1 MKRAIITGAGGFIGG
16 ALTRHLLDKGVVVYG
31 IDISQKN
38 MQEWLCHE
46 NFHPI
51 VASFEEYNTLHEQI
65 TDDKIDVFFHFA
77 WQGVFGKAFQNYELQ
92 LNNAKYAG
100 LALEEAVKIGAHKF
114 VFAGTMNEYE
124 MDHYIKADYF
134 EPRYTY
140 IYSATKQV
148 SEAICKTLAFN
159 LGIEFSCGR
168 IAMAYGERNKSMML
182 PNVVMTN
189 LLNNRPCQ
197 LIEGNN
203 LYDMIYIDDIVR
215 AFELIGDRGKHMKSY
230 YIGHRHMQTFRQLI
244 EKIANILNPNCTLQ
258 FGAYPDVPS
267 GIDYSEI
274 DLNALFEDT
283 GFECQADFKESILK
297 TARWLKEEGICEK

>member
-1 MKRAIITGAGGFIGG
+1 MKRVVITGAGGFIGG
-16 ALTRHLLDKGVVVYG
+16 ALTCYLLEQGIIVYG
-31 IDISQKN
+31 VDISKEN
-38 MQEWLCHE
+38 MKKWERYE
-46 NFHPI
+46 NSHPI
-51 VASFEEYNTLHEQI
+51 VASFEEYMLLHEKI
-65 TDDKIDVFFHFA
+65 TDVAIDVFYHFA
-77 WQGVFGKAFQNYELQ
+77 WQGVFGKAFQNYSLQ

-100 LALEEAVKIGAHKF
+100 AALEEAVKIGARKF

-124 MDHYIKADYF
+124 MDSYIGADYF

-168 IAMAYGERNKSMML
+168 IAMAYGEGNKSMML
-182 PNVVMTN
+182 PNVVMKN
-189 LLNNRPCQ
+189 LLNNSPCQ

-215 AFELIGDRGKHMKSY
+215 AFAYIGERGKHMKSY
-230 YIGHRHMQTFRQLI
+230 YIGHRDIGTFRQLV
-244 EKIANILNPNCTLQ
+244 ERIANIINPNCPLL

-267 GIDYSEI
+267 GVDYAKI

-283 GFECQADFKESILK
+283 GFECKADFEESILK
-297 TARWLKEEGICEK
+297 TAAWLQKKRG